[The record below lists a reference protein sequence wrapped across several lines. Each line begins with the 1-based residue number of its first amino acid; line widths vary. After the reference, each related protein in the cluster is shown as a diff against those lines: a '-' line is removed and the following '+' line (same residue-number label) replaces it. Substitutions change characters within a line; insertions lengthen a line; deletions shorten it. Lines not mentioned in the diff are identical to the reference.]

1 MSNIFDNT
9 YRKINLNDI
18 EIDLKNYHIKSISVL
33 SDTDTYYIH
42 NLVGRTVSYNH
53 RVIIKN
59 DYFEFEILYYENRN
73 DKEILYLFDIF
84 KQLSDLEEEYQN
96 YEWQQS
102 LIKKKYLG
110 TLYTSDSEYIM
121 LNDKKTKVRSDMGII
136 FKHLEDEFDI
146 DMDFEF
152 NAIDCTFRKIKIG
165 LQKKSLTFK

>member
-9 YRKINLNDI
+9 YRKINLNPI
-18 EIDLKNYHIKSISVL
+18 EIDLKDYHIKSISVL

-42 NLVGRTVSYNH
+42 NLIGKTVSYNH

-59 DYFEFEILYYENRN
+59 DYFEFEILYCENRD

-84 KQLSDLEEEYQN
+84 KQLSDLEEEYRN
-96 YEWQQS
+96 YEWQQD

-121 LNDKKTKVRSDMGII
+121 LSDKKVKVRSDIGII
-136 FKHLEDEFDI
+136 LKHLEEEFNT
-146 DMDFEF
+146 DMKFEF
-152 NAIDCTFRKIKIG
+152 NVVDYTFRKVEIG
-165 LQKKSLTFK
+165 LQKR

>member
-1 MSNIFDNT
+1 MSNIFDDT
-9 YRKINLNDI
+9 YRKINLNLM
-18 EIDLKNYHIKSISVL
+18 EIDLKDYHIKSISVL

-59 DYFEFEILYYENRN
+59 DYFEFEILYYENRD
-73 DKEILYLFDIF
+73 DKEVLYLFDIF
-84 KQLSDLEEEYQN
+84 KQLSDLEEDYRN

-121 LNDKKTKVRSDMGII
+121 LSDKKVKVRSDIGII
-136 FKHLEDEFDI
+136 LKHLEEEFDI
-146 DMDFEF
+146 DIDFEF
-152 NAIDCTFRKIKIG
+152 SAIDYTFSKIEIG
-165 LQKKSLTFK
+165 FQKSH

>member
-1 MSNIFDNT
+1 MSNIFDNI
-9 YRKINLNDI
+9 YRKINLNAM
-18 EIDLKNYHIKSISVL
+18 EIDLKDYHIKSISVL

-59 DYFEFEILYYENRN
+59 DYFEFEILYYENRD

-84 KQLSDLEEEYQN
+84 KQLSDLEEDYRN

-121 LNDKKTKVRSDMGII
+121 LSDKKVKVRSDIGII
-136 FKHLEDEFDI
+136 LKHLEEEFDI
-146 DMDFEF
+146 DIDFEF
-152 NAIDCTFRKIKIG
+152 SAIDYTFSKIEIG
-165 LQKKSLTFK
+165 FQKRS

>member
-9 YRKINLNDI
+9 YRKINLNAMEI
-18 EIDLKNYHIKSISVL
+18 EIDSFHIKSISVL
-33 SDTDTYYIH
+33 SDTATYYIH
-42 NLVGRTVSYNH
+42 NLVGRTVCYNH
-53 RVIIKN
+53 RVIIQN

-84 KQLSDLEEEYQN
+84 KQLSDLEEDYRN

-121 LNDKKTKVRSDMGII
+121 LSDKKVKVRSDIGII
-136 FKHLEDEFDI
+136 LKHLEEEFDI
-146 DMDFEF
+146 DIDFEF
-152 NAIDCTFRKIKIG
+152 SAIDYTFSKIEIG
-165 LQKKSLTFK
+165 FQKSH

>member
-9 YRKINLNDI
+9 YRKINLNDM
-18 EIDLKNYHIKSISVL
+18 EICLRDYRIKHISVL
-33 SDTDTYYIH
+33 SDTDTYYI
-42 NLVGRTVSYNH
+42 NGLVGRTVCYNH
-53 RVIIKN
+53 RIVIRN

-84 KQLSDLEEEYQN
+84 KQLSDLEEEYRN

-121 LNDKKTKVRSDMGII
+121 LSDKKVKVRSDIGII
-136 FKHLEDEFDI
+136 LKHLEEEFDI
-146 DMDFEF
+146 DIDFEF
-152 NAIDCTFRKIKIG
+152 SVIGYTFSKIEIG
-165 LQKKSLTFK
+165 FQKC

>member
-18 EIDLKNYHIKSISVL
+18 EIDISRFRIKSISVL

-42 NLVGRTVSYNH
+42 SLVGRTVVYNH

-59 DYFEFEILYYENRN
+59 DYFEFEILYCENRD

-84 KQLSDLEEEYQN
+84 KQLSDLEEGYQN
-96 YEWQQS
+96 YEWQQN

-136 FKHLEDEFDI
+136 LKHLEDEFDI

-165 LQKKSLTFK
+165 LQKH

>member
-1 MSNIFDNT
+1 MSNIFDNI
-9 YRKINLNDI
+9 YRKINLNAM
-18 EIDLKNYHIKSISVL
+18 EIDLKDYHIKSISVL

-84 KQLSDLEEEYQN
+84 KQLSDLEEDYRN

-121 LNDKKTKVRSDMGII
+121 LSDKKVKIRSDIGII
-136 FKHLEDEFDI
+136 LKHLEEEFDI
-146 DMDFEF
+146 DIDFEF
-152 NAIDCTFRKIKIG
+152 SAIDYTFSKIKIG
-165 LQKKSLTFK
+165 LQKN

>member
-9 YRKINLNDI
+9 YRKINLNAM
-18 EIDLKNYHIKSISVL
+18 EIDLKDYHIKSISVL

-84 KQLSDLEEEYQN
+84 KQLSDLEEDYRN

-121 LNDKKTKVRSDMGII
+121 LSDKKVKVRSDIGII
-136 FKHLEDEFDI
+136 LKHLEEEFDI
-146 DMDFEF
+146 DIDFEF
-152 NAIDCTFRKIKIG
+152 SAIDYTFSKIKIG
-165 LQKKSLTFK
+165 LQKN

>member
-9 YRKINLNDI
+9 YRKINLNAM
-18 EIDLKNYHIKSISVL
+18 EIDLKDYHIKSIAVL

-42 NLVGRTVSYNH
+42 NLVGRTVCYNH

-84 KQLSDLEEEYQN
+84 KQLSDLEEEYRN

-110 TLYTSDSEYIM
+110 TLYTHDSEYIM
-121 LNDKKTKVRSDMGII
+121 LSDKKVKVRSDIGII
-136 FKHLEDEFDI
+136 LKHLEEEFDI
-146 DMDFEF
+146 DIDFEF
-152 NAIDCTFRKIKIG
+152 SAIDYTFSKIEIG
-165 LQKKSLTFK
+165 FQKSH

>member
-9 YRKINLNDI
+9 YRKINLNPI
-18 EIDLKNYHIKSISVL
+18 EIDLKDYHIKSISVL

-42 NLVGRTVSYNH
+42 NLVGRTVCYNH

-59 DYFEFEILYYENRN
+59 DYFEFEILYCENRD

-84 KQLSDLEEEYQN
+84 KQLSDLEEDYQN
-96 YEWQQS
+96 YEWQQN

-121 LNDKKTKVRSDMGII
+121 LSDKKVKVRSDMGII
-136 FKHLEDEFDI
+136 LKHLEDEFNTESDI
-146 DMDFEF
+146 EF
-152 NAIDCTFRKIKIG
+152 STEYSSKKFTIG
-165 LQKKSLTFK
+165 LQKVS

>member
-1 MSNIFDNT
+1 MSNIFDDT

-18 EIDLKNYHIKSISVL
+18 EIDLNDYFISSISMEH
-33 SDTDTYYIH
+33 DTERIYMGWDDSI
-42 NLVGRTVSYNH
+42 GRDIIVNH

-84 KQLSDLEEEYQN
+84 KQLSDLEEDYRN

-110 TLYTSDSEYIM
+110 TLYTHDSEYIM
-121 LNDKKTKVRSDMGII
+121 LSDKKVKVRSDIGII
-136 FKHLEDEFDI
+136 LKHLEEEFDI
-146 DMDFEF
+146 DIDFEF
-152 NAIDCTFRKIKIG
+152 SAIDYTFSKIEIG
-165 LQKKSLTFK
+165 LQKN

>member
-18 EIDLKNYHIKSISVL
+18 EIDLNDYHIKSISVL

-42 NLVGRTVSYNH
+42 SLVGRTVVYNH

-59 DYFEFEILYYENRN
+59 DYFEFEILYYDNRN

-84 KQLSDLEEEYQN
+84 KQLPDLEEDYQN
-96 YEWQQS
+96 YEWQQD

-121 LNDKKTKVRSDMGII
+121 LSDKKAKVRSDMGII
-136 FKHLEDEFDI
+136 LKHLEDEFDT
-146 DMDFEF
+146 DMRLEF

-165 LQKKSLTFK
+165 LQKN